1 MRNKVIWITGASSGL
16 GYYCAKELYSRG
28 YKVVGGARSFNAE
41 KHEVG
46 FSTIYLDVSDE
57 KSCDY
62 FVKSALKIYGEPY
75 ALLNGA
81 GVLHLSPGECID
93 TSDLQKIMDV
103 NFLGMHRITKRVLP
117 YMRKN
122 NAGHII
128 NFSSINGLFASPYQG
143 AYSAAKHAI
152 EGFSEALYMELS
164 PHNIHVTLL
173 EPGDHRGG
181 KAAYRLTEQ
190 NPPECYKDSYNRVV
204 DKINHD
210 EASGSDHS
218 VLAKKVAKF
227 IERKNPPFRYVI
239 AMPSQR
245 LSVVLQRILPAKFF
259 LNIISK
265 YYGV

>member
-210 EASGSDHS
+210 EASGSDPS